1 MKRAALLA
9 VACLAAASM
18 PALAIFPDCKCT
30 NLREMRNRYCS
41 ARAARNE
48 YERIQRYFNSEK
60 ARTGETRMYS
70 LEDKQMINQTC
81 VQEAIE
87 SANDKGAPK
96 ATGQTLEN
104 LPTQVLTED
113 CRVVTQGSTCAQ
125 QIVEA
130 HELYHQAQCKG
141 RTELWRTFDPQLR
154 LVITTLLTSPG
165 NAAAQTVT
173 GDTKYMLTSGEFA
186 AEEAT
191 SYGLEMHLIF
201 AKWEEL
207 KKACTNASD
216 YEVEV
221 YDSETLGKNFWDRL
235 TPDASGKRFYKMKDL
250 SNDPCP
256 NRGPRIPSACTL
268 K

>member
-9 VACLAAASM
+9 LACLAAAST
-18 PALAIFPDCKCT
+18 PALAVFPDCKCP

-41 ARAARNE
+41 ARAARSE
-48 YERIQRYFNSEK
+48 YQRIQRFFESER

-70 LEDKQMINQTC
+70 LEDKEMINQTC

-96 ATGQTLEN
+96 ATGQTLES

-130 HELYHQAQCKG
+130 HELYHQQQCNG
-141 RTELWRTFDPQLR
+141 RIDLFKSMDPNVRISLQ
-154 LVITTLLTSPG
+154 TLLYGPG
-165 NAAAQTVT
+165 NTAARTVT
-173 GDTKYMLTSGEFA
+173 GDTKYLLTSGEFA
-186 AEEAT
+186 GEEAT
-191 SYGLEMHLIF
+191 AYGLEMHLIF

-207 KKACTNASD
+207 KKACTNPSD
-216 YEVEV
+216 YDVEV
-221 YDSETLGKNFWDRL
+221 YDIETLGKNFWDRL